1 MGFRREVHHTVE
13 ALLGEEAIKEN
24 FVPYISMDETVSIR
38 QASGKILKIGEVPRV
53 GQGIQ
58 IDNTPVLPRR
68 QDVADK
74 VCPDKTGTSGDQYGL
89 YAHNVT

>member
-1 MGFRREVHHTVE
+1 MGFCREVHHSVE
-13 ALLGEEAIKEN
+13 ALLGKEAFKETL
-24 FVPYISMDETVSIR
+24 VPYISMDETMSIR

-68 QDVADK
+68 KDVTDK
-74 VCPDKTGTSGDQYGL
+74 VRPDKTGTSGDQ
-89 YAHNVT
+89 